1 LRPELREEK
10 ETEPFHI
17 SKKNGKALVPGRER
31 SMSTPTDE
39 VVRYGDTPDAERPLG
54 RSIMRGMLNRCP
66 ACGSGKLFRAF
77 LKPVDHC
84 AACGEAMYHQ
94 RADDLPPYIVILVLG
109 HVVVGGFMLTDMAFV
124 LPVWV
129 HLAIWTPITIITA
142 LVSIQP
148 IKGGVIGLQWAL
160 KMHGF
165 GGHDDEPEDYDVPGR
180 QA

>member
-1 LRPELREEK
+1 
-10 ETEPFHI
+10 
-17 SKKNGKALVPGRER
+17 
-31 SMSTPTDE
+31 MSTPTDE

-148 IKGGVIGLQWAL
+148 IKGGVVGLQWAL